1 MQISPIR
8 SPLDMQRAQA
18 RLSVLGS
25 PPRGSQEE
33 LEYAALWDAIEHYRC
48 ITDRPI
54 QVRSQPDRPTDT
66 PRQSGRDR
74 SS

>member
-1 MQISPIR
+1 MQIAPIR

-18 RLSVLGS
+18 RLSVLS
-25 PPRGSQEE
+25 SRLCGSQEE
-33 LEYAALWDAIEHYRC
+33 LEYVALSEAMQHYRC

-54 QVRSQPDRPTDT
+54 EITSQPK
-66 PRQSGRDR
+66 RQLDMTRQPGRDR

>member
-8 SPLDMQRAQA
+8 SPLDLQRAQA
-18 RLSVLGS
+18 RLTVLS
-25 PPRGSQEE
+25 STQRGSQEE
-33 LEYAALWDAIEHYRC
+33 LEYAALWDAMEHYRC

-54 QVRSQPDRPTDT
+54 ELPSSPD
-66 PRQSGRDR
+66 RQSGTARQPARDR